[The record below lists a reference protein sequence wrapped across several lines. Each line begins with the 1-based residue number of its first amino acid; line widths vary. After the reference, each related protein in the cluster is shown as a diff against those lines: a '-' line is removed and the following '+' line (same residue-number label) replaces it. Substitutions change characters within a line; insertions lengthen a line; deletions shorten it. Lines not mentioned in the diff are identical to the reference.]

1 MIGYFYRRI
10 LYMIPT
16 VFLVSI
22 VTFIII
28 QLPPGDY
35 LDTLAAELS
44 DSGGLDTG
52 TLQAA
57 A

>member
-1 MIGYFYRRI
+1 MGGFILRRV

-35 LDTLAAELS
+35 LDSLAAEMGEAGV
-44 DSGGLDTG
+44 DNT
-52 TLQAA
+52 AVVE
-57 A
+57 